1 MENLLDLNKENKVG
15 LVKYKNLIRR
25 MGYNIDNLQMYN
37 VNINKLPNS
46 IIKHKVAIELVK
58 GNCFVVITKIQDP
71 IDNSNV
77 YSVEVLH
84 RYTDNEVLEHE
95 GKQVVKFSELR
106 YLLSDIDFNYFNNRK
121 VRTMEYEIAIK
132 DFTADILDE
141 ELPF

>member
-15 LVKYKNLIRR
+15 LVKYRNLIRR
-25 MGYNIDNLQMYN
+25 MGYNIDNLQMYK

-58 GNCFVVITKIQDP
+58 NNCFVVITKIQDP

-84 RYTDNEVLEHE
+84 RYTDNEVLEYE

-106 YLLSDIDFNYFNNRK
+106 YLLSDIDFNYFNNRR
-121 VRTMEYEIAIK
+121 VRTMEYEITIK

>member
-15 LVKYKNLIRR
+15 LVKYRNLIRR
-25 MGYNIDNLQMYN
+25 MGYNIDNLQMYK

-58 GNCFVVITKIQDP
+58 NNCFVVITKIQDP

-84 RYTDNEVLEHE
+84 RYTDNEVLEYE

-106 YLLSDIDFNYFNNRK
+106 YLLSDIDFNYFNNRR
-121 VRTMEYEIAIK
+121 VRTTEYEIAIK